1 MKSSSKYL
9 ICYDCET
16 GSIPS
21 KDKPAFDTIALIEIA
36 FAVIDMEKLEICE
49 EISMIL
55 PHDYKE
61 GLVYS
66 AEAEAVHG
74 ITESIQNEKAI
85 SLKEAY
91 KKCLDIFKKYKNPR
105 QLCTLCGH
113 NIVGF
118 DNAFLENFFKFMGD
132 DLSKYVKF
140 SLDTMQLAHMAYTE
154 SENYQLHTICD
165 KEGIDLVH
173 AHRAGD
179 DTYANALLMINFV
192 KKLRGEGTA
201 TEQNGMMVKNPS
213 REKFAL

>member
-9 ICYDCET
+9 ICYDIES
-16 GSIPS
+16 GGLPS
-21 KDKPAFDTIALIEIA
+21 AEKPAFDIIALIEIA
-36 FAVIDMEKLEICE
+36 FVVIDMKKLEICE
-49 EISMIL
+49 EVSMIL

-91 KKCLDIFKKYKNPR
+91 KKCLDIFKRYKNPR

-140 SLDTMQLAHMAYTE
+140 SLDTMQLAHMAYGE

-165 KEGIDLVH
+165 KEGIDLVN

-201 TEQNGMMVKNPS
+201 AGQDGMLVKNPF